1 MKFPRHRRQ
10 STKLN
15 ITSMLDITF
24 LLLIFFILTASFAVD
39 EGVLATELP
48 RGSHPVVGEV
58 VEIPPDILRIEV
70 SSNGTSMV
78 AELKGV
84 ESATA
89 TTQAEVYHLLHTWRF
104 DAKTNPNGWLLP
116 NTSIVIAPDN
126 KTGWD
131 DVVGVFN
138 AAIRAGMVDVSFT
151 PAEEISVFQ
160 RKRHEL
166 DRTDEKLGLD
176 RDDRAG
182 DGAARRRPGSQRGQ

>member
-48 RGSHPVVGEV
+48 RGSHPVVDEV
-58 VEIPPDILRIEV
+58 VENTPDILRIEV

-78 AELKGV
+78 AELNGV

-89 TTQAEVYHLLHTWRF
+89 TTQAEVCNLLHTWRF
-104 DAKTNPNGWLLP
+104 DAKTNPNGWMLP

-151 PAEEISVFQ
+151 PAE
-160 RKRHEL
+160 
-166 DRTDEKLGLD
+166 
-176 RDDRAG
+176 
-182 DGAARRRPGSQRGQ
+182 